1 MVTWSKRYRSPEKG
15 YSREGSKARTERIL
29 AEELEGRRLEIPD
42 DLEIASLVFRQ
53 RNGALANAGPGADA
67 QPHDSVADQPLV
79 IEPLEVGDAG
89 SDMLRALE
97 DARRTIRVRA
107 AVPETVPETVPEE
120 ERPGSFRALWRRLKA
135 LFS

>member
-42 DLEIASLVFRQ
+42 DLDIASLVLGQ
-53 RNGALANAGPGADA
+53 RNGVARPSADA
-67 QPHDSVADQPLV
+67 PRAHDRVADQPLV
-79 IEPLEVGDAG
+79 IEPLEVEDAG

-97 DARRTIRVRA
+97 DARRTIRVR
-107 AVPETVPETVPEE
+107 ETVPETVPEE
-120 ERPGSFRALWRRLKA
+120 VRPGAFRALWRRLKA